1 MFCWVGRQSQMSHLK
16 EQLRAMIIYVL
27 CVLFLSPISFNFF
40 VEVYTNILTTYI
52 SIVFHNTWH
61 TRILLFLYM
70 LCKYSITM
78 YFLKWWI
85 PSIFVV
91 GPEVLPFAFPADVL
105 EGQLLQVSCIAT
117 TGDEPMTLNW
127 YKDSQVLVSSPQF
140 LINKLSHKM
149 SLLILSDVGFEHSG
163 IYSCDAANAA
173 GKATVR
179 AELRVKGMT
188 STSSYLIKAV
198 LCIVWYFFRKSIC
211 EQCIVLEITEWVNW
225 ICNEKLYPLYEIF
238 FGFPVLW
245 VEFFVCLC

>member
-1 MFCWVGRQSQMSHLK
+1 M
-16 EQLRAMIIYVL
+16 
-27 CVLFLSPISFNFF
+27 
-40 VEVYTNILTTYI
+40 
-52 SIVFHNTWH
+52 
-61 TRILLFLYM
+61 
-70 LCKYSITM
+70 
-78 YFLKWWI
+78 
-85 PSIFVV
+85 

-188 STSSYLIKAV
+188 NIIIFDQSCALCCLIF
-198 LCIVWYFFRKSIC
+198 FFRKSIC
-211 EQCIVLEITEWVNW
+211 EQCIVLEITE
-225 ICNEKLYPLYEIF
+225 
-238 FGFPVLW
+238 
-245 VEFFVCLC
+245 